1 MLSVDWHPNRS
12 TILASGG
19 RDRYVKIWDL
29 SDMDMKQQQPQ
40 QTIQTIASVGRVA
53 WRPNCSDQIATSASL
68 MDNNI
73 HLWDTQRP
81 CIPLASMNGHS
92 DIASGILWLDTP
104 ASSDSSQV
112 TEGKTSLLDASSLR
126 FAIWTQMQEAYTIG
140 STCWLARKM
149 AHSSFTR
156 SLTASN
162 RIRAFRR

>member
-1 MLSVDWHPNRS
+1 MVLSVDWHPNRS
-12 TILASGG
+12 NIVASGG

-29 SDMDMKQQQPQ
+29 SDMDMKQQQPH

-104 ASSDSSQV
+104 TSSMDSSQAS
-112 TEGKTSLLDASSLR
+112 TEGNN
-126 FAIWTQMQEAYTIG
+126 IYI
-140 STCWLARKM
+140 STL
-149 AHSSFTR
+149 
-156 SLTASN
+156 
-162 RIRAFRR
+162 